1 MATIIKCR
9 TNNIGKHNFYIEH
22 LGKEYYLF
30 SQDYHRGVNIYFAK
44 GVNLNNVLNIKTA
57 KRDHKVIKTMS
68 KMKMYI
74 KYIENEYDI
83 NILKCTM
90 KKGEIKKRGC
100 IKNYHEFNEY
110 FIKTSYIKD
119 V

>member
-1 MATIIKCR
+1 
-9 TNNIGKHNFYIEH
+9 
-22 LGKEYYLF
+22 
-30 SQDYHRGVNIYFAK
+30 
-44 GVNLNNVLNIKTA
+44 
-57 KRDHKVIKTMS
+57 
-68 KMKMYI
+68 MYI

-110 FIKTSYIKD
+110 FIKTSYITEVWIQCNKKLNLKFDKKKFKD
-119 V
+119 IAKICRNSL